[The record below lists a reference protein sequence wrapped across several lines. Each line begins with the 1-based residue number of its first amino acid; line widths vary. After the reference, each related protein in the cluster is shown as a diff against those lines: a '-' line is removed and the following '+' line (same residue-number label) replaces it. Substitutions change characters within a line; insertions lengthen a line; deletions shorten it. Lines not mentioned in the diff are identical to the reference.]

1 MIGKGKFIEPDSYDN
16 IFIGFFFVSFAGTSG
31 ELLAIALMCYAGDEA
46 EKLVCSHV
54 ISTFCWAD
62 MDVSAD
68 SFNRQ
73 RRQFQPSPERDKF
86 LRHGNSVREL
96 H

>member
-1 MIGKGKFIEPDSYDN
+1 MIGKGKFIEPDRYDN
-16 IFIGFFFVSFAGTSG
+16 LYLGFFFVSLVGTCG

-54 ISTFCWAD
+54 IPTFCWAD

-68 SFNRQ
+68 SFNR
-73 RRQFQPSPERDKF
+73 RQNAMSLRD
-86 LRHGNSVREL
+86 HTVEGCIP
-96 H
+96 